1 QTCALPISALSTQ
14 VKSSNIAEKLGDIER
29 LVAEYETA
37 CELAR
42 DTFEAVAAKKSFYSY
57 ISTVNKRE
65 GEVTSELYSIEPN
78 GKIWRAEDLNEELD
92 GLRRGYWALILD
104 TREFRDLLTNE
115 ALQKLNRQMSV
126 ANDMEINMTNIRML
140 LMSLGQNQRDILIES
155 VVSIFEK
162 ITRYHMNEYS
172 TN

>member
-1 QTCALPISALSTQ
+1 DEHGAEIRYVSGAFSDAERKTDVEVELIYAKIDKASAGKAIYDWIPFVKASEYEGGEALDTALLTQ
-14 VKSSNIAEKLGDIER
+14 VKSWNIADKLGDIER

-42 DTFEAVAAKKSFYSY
+42 DTFEAVAAKQSFYSY

-92 GLRRGYWALILD
+92 GLRRGYWALI
-104 TREFRDLLTNE
+104 
-115 ALQKLNRQMSV
+115 
-126 ANDMEINMTNIRML
+126 
-140 LMSLGQNQRDILIES
+140 
-155 VVSIFEK
+155 
-162 ITRYHMNEYS
+162 
-172 TN
+172 